1 MGKRERRREVKRDM
15 ESAVEL
21 PTTTK
26 PKFTPTPQET
36 FDPTPKELPAPKETA
51 MAAPTMIPETA
62 GQGSS
67 AVASDK
73 PRGKRIGMKLLAW
86 LVYGGSAVP
95 AVLFVFH
102 EFQKLKDKILQ
113 APSTATET
121 GSTAVQNGAV
131 LVDIDGLAKLFEGA
145 AVTGAVLAFAI
156 IIYYALSAAL
166 LMCSCVSLA
175 HPTKKFNRGVCC
187 GGALWLMF
195 MTLNSALQF
204 TSYSGL
210 VSSLARYGTGFNQ
223 SLLTSC
229 YSFGYISAICFL
241 LLSIA
246 FFFWKE
252 KIVTVH
258 H

>member
-1 MGKRERRREVKRDM
+1 M

-95 AVLFVFH
+95 AVIFVIQCFFVFD

-210 VSSLARYGTGFNQ
+210 VSSLGRYDTGFNQ

-252 KIVTVH
+252 KVVTVH

>member
-1 MGKRERRREVKRDM
+1 MNAEDREALDDTDGGAGSGGGLRH
-15 ESAVEL
+15 EL
-21 PTTTK
+21 RKVLTTTSVN
-26 PKFTPTPQET
+26 PSP
-36 FDPTPKELPAPKETA
+36 
-51 MAAPTMIPETA
+51 
-62 GQGSS
+62 
-67 AVASDK
+67 
-73 PRGKRIGMKLLAW
+73 
-86 LVYGGSAVP
+86 VP
-95 AVLFVFH
+95 YWGDAERH
-102 EFQKLKDKILQ
+102 
-113 APSTATET
+113 P
-121 GSTAVQNGAV
+121 N
-131 LVDIDGLAKLFEGA
+131 LAKLFEGA

-156 IIYYALSAAL
+156 IIYYALSASL

-210 VSSLARYGTGFNQ
+210 VSSLGRYDTGFNQ
-223 SLLTSC
+223 SLLMSC